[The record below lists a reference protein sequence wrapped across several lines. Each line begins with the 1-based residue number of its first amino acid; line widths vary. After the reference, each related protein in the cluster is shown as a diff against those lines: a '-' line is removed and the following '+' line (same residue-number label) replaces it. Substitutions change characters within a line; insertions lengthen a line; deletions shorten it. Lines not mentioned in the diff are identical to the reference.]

1 MPAPINQTGILATA
15 ELLYETYLVDRRDPN
30 YVRWELASSG
40 ERSPAISSAKTLIL
54 AYLEAEDR
62 RQVISARSTPE
73 QAASPDGESWPRI
86 TARR

>member
-15 ELLYETYLVDRRDPN
+15 ELLYETYLVDPRDPN
-30 YVRWELASSG
+30 YVSWELASIR

-62 RQVISARSTPE
+62 RQVISSRSTSS
-73 QAASPDGESWPRI
+73 AVC
-86 TARR
+86 